1 MTLLEDPSHI
11 GCGPSVGNRGGV
23 KDWST
28 LLRHLG
34 AMLRR
39 TLIIALCASL
49 ALPALSHAAEE
60 KKKGGGASFIQIPT
74 LTATIIRRDGR
85 RGVLTVE
92 TGVDVPDNGLHARAD
107 ASQPR
112 LRAAYTQLLQVYAS
126 GMSPGSVPNADYL
139 SRELQRQ
146 TDLVLGKPGAK
157 LLLGTILMN

>member
-1 MTLLEDPSHI
+1 
-11 GCGPSVGNRGGV
+11 
-23 KDWST
+23 
-28 LLRHLG
+28 
-34 AMLRR
+34 MLRR
-39 TLIIALCASL
+39 TIIAALCCSL
-49 ALPALSHAAEE
+49 ATPAFASAPKEE

-74 LTATIIRRDGR
+74 MTATIVRRDGR

-92 TGVDVPDNGLHARAD
+92 TGVDVPDNGLRARAE

-112 LRAAYTQLLQVYAS
+112 LRAAYTQVLQVYAA

-146 TDLVLGKPGAK
+146 TDLVLGKRGAK